1 MVPGQ
6 RTDQREFAY
15 AQLYSTRVSGK
26 GERDSRWLSAV
37 WREEGVPAHK
47 LRELSRL
54 FIFRVVKITLFD
66 FSHGEG
72 CPQDPK
78 EQLVGVKSL
87 CMYYTD
93 DLVSTKKKKMT

>member
-1 MVPGQ
+1 MVVPGQ

-15 AQLYSTRVSGK
+15 AQHYSTRVSGE

-54 FIFRVVKITLFD
+54 FFVLRKELCSI
-66 FSHGEG
+66 FSHGER
-72 CPQDPK
+72 CSQDPK